1 MRWFGFGFNAFG
13 QICLE
18 DAPSK
23 ECNDRVKE
31 VNIITPTELTDVNKC
46 EGHVK
51 ACWSRRA
58 SLHSDGKSNRSSLN
72 QKCPT
77 YSFTRVLILFCLP
90 KVGNSCCLSL
100 SGFGATSEFCNVVV
114 QESRGCRD
122 VSISDSH
129 LVLAFKDKLES
140 WDLRKE
146 EKSPTWRM
154 EIQTENT
161 SMEFYL
167 NGLLKWFHV

>member
-13 QICLE
+13 QIRVDE
-18 DAPSK
+18 APSK
-23 ECNDRVKE
+23 ECNDTVKE

-46 EGHVK
+46 ECQIK

-58 SLHSDGKSNRSSLN
+58 ALLSDGKSSLSK
-72 QKCPT
+72 QSYCHYTALSVTHVP
-77 YSFTRVLILFCLP
+77 IQFCLRNI
-90 KVGNSCCLSL
+90 GESCCLSL
-100 SGFGATSEFCNVVV
+100 AGFGATSEFCSCVVK
-114 QESRGCRD
+114 ESRGCRD

-129 LVLAFKDKLES
+129 LVLAFKDRLES

-154 EIQTENT
+154 EIQTEST
-161 SMEFYL
+161 SME
-167 NGLLKWFHV
+167 